1 MNEPTYLSRD
11 QAEADKRL
19 GELILYVSKKCEG
32 DSTFG
37 SIKLNKILWWSDFLA
52 YARYGTPI
60 TGSEYR
66 SLEKG
71 PAPKRLV
78 PVRHNL
84 IGAQDA
90 VIQANQVG
98 PTHIQQ
104 RVIPL
109 REAELEMFTGRE
121 IDLVNQVIRGL
132 WEETAQT
139 VSEWSHGKAWRV
151 TPLGESIPYEAIFL
165 SDEPPTPAE
174 IERTQELAQQYGW

>member
-1 MNEPTYLSRD
+1 MMQPTYLSQD

-19 GELILYVSKKCEG
+19 GELILYISKECER

-37 SIKLNKILWWSDFLA
+37 SVKLNKILWWSDFIA
-52 YARYGTPI
+52 YAQFGTPI

-78 PVRHNL
+78 PVRQKL
-84 IGAQDA
+84 IGAQEA
-90 VIQANQVG
+90 VIQPNQVG
-98 PTHIQQ
+98 PTHVQQ

-109 REAELEMFTGRE
+109 READLEMFTGRE
-121 IDLVNQVIRGL
+121 IDLVNRVIRGL

-139 VSEWSHGKAWRV
+139 VSEWSHGKAWQIA
-151 TPLGESIPYEAIFL
+151 PLGESIPYEAIFL
-165 SDEPPTPAE
+165 SDEPPTASE
-174 IERTQELAQQYGW
+174 IERTEELARAYGW